1 VSAEQ
6 NQARIRKMIVAINTG
21 KLDEADALMASDY
34 IYRSPGM
41 PEMRGP
47 EGFKQLVSMFRT
59 AFPDLNMVIDDM
71 LADGDK
77 VAFRWTGTGTHQ
89 GDLMGIPPTGKRV
102 TTTGLVIS
110 RFAGDKVVED
120 YEIIDTLGMMQ
131 QLGVVPAPEQAQA

>member
-6 NQARIRKMIVAINTG
+6 NQARIRKMIVAINAG

-131 QLGVVPAPEQAQA
+131 QLGIVPAPEQAQA

>member
-1 VSAEQ
+1 MSAEQ

>member
-1 VSAEQ
+1 
-6 NQARIRKMIVAINTG
+6 MIVAINAG

>member
-6 NQARIRKMIVAINTG
+6 NQARIRKMIVAINAG